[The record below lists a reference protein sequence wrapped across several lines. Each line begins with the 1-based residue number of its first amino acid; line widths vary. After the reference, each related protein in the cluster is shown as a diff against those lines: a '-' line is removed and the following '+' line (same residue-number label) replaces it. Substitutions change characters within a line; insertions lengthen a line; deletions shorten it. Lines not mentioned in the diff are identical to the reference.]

1 MSAAE
6 PVTSESTSLQPAAAP
21 RRKTSW
27 WQPRA
32 WATALLPFAVGI
44 AIWQALSLADIWPR
58 VLFPS
63 PLEVAQTFV
72 ADTLSGVL
80 LVNLA
85 VSLKSLLL
93 GFIAGCVVAIPL
105 GYLMGLHKV
114 SRDFFDPLVNLLQ
127 AIPGLAWIPFAI
139 LWFGLGDGAVVFI
152 IVMSVFFPV
161 LHNLLTGIR
170 MVQPVLIEA
179 VQTLGAGRA
188 AVIRHVIFP
197 ATLPNLM
204 TGIRLGIAFGFRSLV
219 GGEMIASTDGLGY
232 AIFNAQQ
239 YFQSARIVV
248 GMLAI
253 GIVWLIMDRFLL
265 RPIEL
270 RTTMR
275 WGLIRDGLDK
285 S

>member
-1 MSAAE
+1 MSIAATT
-6 PVTSESTSLQPAAAP
+6 PRKRRDWRDYVPSEIV
-21 RRKTSW
+21 
-27 WQPRA
+27 
-32 WATALLPFAVGI
+32 PFAVGI
-44 AIWQALSLADIWPR
+44 LAWQALSSADIWPR

-63 PLEVAQTFV
+63 PLEVANAFV

-80 LVNLA
+80 LVNLW
-85 VSLKSLLL
+85 VSMKSLLL
-93 GFIAGCVVAIPL
+93 GFVIGCAIAIPL
-105 GYLMGLHKV
+105 GYLMGLSKIT
-114 SRDFFDPLVNLLQ
+114 RNFFDPLVNLLQ

-139 LWFGLGDGAVVFI
+139 LWFGLGQGAVLFI
-152 IVMSVFFPV
+152 IVMSIFFPV

-179 VQTLGAGRA
+179 VQTLGAGRT
-188 AVIRHVIFP
+188 AVVRHVIFP

-239 YFQSARIVV
+239 YFQTPRIVV
-248 GMLAI
+248 GMLTI
-253 GIVWLIMDRFLL
+253 GIVWLAMDRLIL
-265 RPIEL
+265 RPIEV

-275 WGLIRDGLDK
+275 WGLIRDGLEK

>member
-1 MSAAE
+1 MTVATKRRDWRSFF
-6 PVTSESTSLQPAAAP
+6 PSEIV
-21 RRKTSW
+21 
-27 WQPRA
+27 
-32 WATALLPFAVGI
+32 PFVVGI
-44 AIWQALSLADIWPR
+44 AVWQALFSAQIWPP

-63 PLEVAQTFV
+63 PLQVVNAFID
-72 ADTLSGVL
+72 DTRSGVL
-80 LVNLA
+80 LVNLG

-93 GFIAGCVVAIPL
+93 GFVISCAIAIPL
-105 GYLMGLHKV
+105 GYLMGLNKIT
-114 SRDFFDPLVNLLQ
+114 RDFFDPLVNLLQ

-139 LWFGLGDGAVVFI
+139 LWFGLGQGAVLFI
-152 IVMSVFFPV
+152 IVMSIFFPL

-179 VQTLGAGRA
+179 VQTLGAGRI
-188 AVIRHVIFP
+188 AVVKHVIFP

-239 YFQSARIVV
+239 YFQSPRIVV
-248 GMLAI
+248 GMLTI
-253 GIVWLIMDRFLL
+253 GIVWLAMDRLIL
-265 RPIEL
+265 RPIEV

-275 WGLIRDGLDK
+275 WGLIRDGLEK

>member
-1 MSAAE
+1 MSLAD
-6 PVTSESTSLQPAAAP
+6 TPATGSGLKRPA
-21 RRKTSW
+21 RGGRFW
-27 WQPRA
+27 FGDI
-32 WATALLPFAVGI
+32 LPFAVGI
-44 AIWQALSLADIWPR
+44 LIWQGLSSLNIWPR

-63 PLEVAQTFV
+63 PLEVAQALV
-72 ADTLSGVL
+72 NDTTSGVL
-80 LVNLA
+80 LVNLG
-85 VSLKSLLL
+85 VSLRSLLF
-93 GFIAGCVVAIPL
+93 GFLVGSAIAIPL
-105 GYLMGLHKV
+105 GYLMGLNRA

-139 LWFGLGDGAVVFI
+139 LWFGLDQGAVTFI

-179 VQTLGAGRA
+179 VQTLGAKRW
-188 AVIRHVIFP
+188 AVITHVIFP

-204 TGIRLGIAFGFRSLV
+204 TGVRLGIAFGFRSLV

-253 GIVWLIMDRFLL
+253 GITWLIMDRLIL
-265 RPIEL
+265 RPIEQ

-275 WGLIRDGLDK
+275 WGLVREGIETA
-285 S
+285 

>member
-1 MSAAE
+1 MSAVE
-6 PVTSESTSLQPAAAP
+6 PATSESAIAAPP

-32 WATALLPFAVGI
+32 WATDLLPFIVGI
-44 AIWQALSLADIWPR
+44 AIWQALSSADIWPK

-63 PLEVAQTFV
+63 PLEVAQAFV
-72 ADTLSGVL
+72 ADTKSGVL

-85 VSLKSLLL
+85 VSLKSLVL
-93 GFIAGCVVAIPL
+93 GFIAGCVIAIPL
-105 GYLMGLHKV
+105 GYLMGLHRL
-114 SRDFFDPLVNLLQ
+114 SRNFFDPLVNLLQ

-139 LWFGLGDGAVVFI
+139 LWFGLGQGAVVFI

-161 LHNLLTGIR
+161 LRNLLTGIR

-179 VQTLGAGRA
+179 VQTLGAGRV

-253 GIVWLIMDRFLL
+253 GIVWLIMDRLLL
-265 RPIEL
+265 RPIEV

-285 S
+285 P

>member
-1 MSAAE
+1 MSA
-6 PVTSESTSLQPAAAP
+6 TESASRPTAPANRPAP
-21 RRKTSW
+21 RRLG
-27 WQPRA
+27 A
-32 WATALLPFAVGI
+32 WLVHLAPYVA
-44 AIWQALSLADIWPR
+44 AIGLWQALSDANIWPR

-63 PLEVAQTFV
+63 PSEVARAF
-72 ADTLSGVL
+72 AEDTLSGVL
-80 LVNLA
+80 LVNLG
-85 VSLKSLLL
+85 VSLKSLAL
-93 GFIAGCVVAIPL
+93 GFFAGCAVAIPL
-105 GYLMGLHKV
+105 GYLMGLHRI
-114 SRDFFDPLVNLLQ
+114 SRNFFDPLVNLLQ

-139 LWFGLGDGAVVFI
+139 LWFGLGQGAVVFI

-179 VQTLGAGRA
+179 VQTLGARRVD
-188 AVIRHVIFP
+188 VIRHVIFP

-219 GGEMIASTDGLGY
+219 GGEMIASTNGMGY

-253 GIVWLIMDRFLL
+253 GIVWLIMDRLLL
-265 RPIEL
+265 RPIEV
-270 RTTMR
+270 RTTIR
-275 WGLIRDGLDK
+275 WGLMADVLQK
-285 S
+285 N

>member
-1 MSAAE
+1 MSDVREANA
-6 PVTSESTSLQPAAAP
+6 PPQRKPRDWHDFVPSEI
-21 RRKTSW
+21 
-27 WQPRA
+27 
-32 WATALLPFAVGI
+32 LPFAVGI
-44 AIWQALSLADIWPR
+44 VAWQALSSADIWPR

-63 PLEVAQTFV
+63 PLEVANAFV

-80 LVNLA
+80 LSNLW
-85 VSLKSLLL
+85 VSMKSLLL
-93 GFIAGCVVAIPL
+93 GFVISCVIAIPL
-105 GYLMGLHKV
+105 GYLMGL
-114 SRDFFDPLVNLLQ
+114 SRITRNFFDPLVNLLQ

-139 LWFGLGDGAVVFI
+139 LWFGLGQGAVLFI
-152 IVMSVFFPV
+152 IVMSIFFPV

-188 AVIRHVIFP
+188 AVVRHVIFP

-248 GMLAI
+248 GMLTI
-253 GIVWLIMDRFLL
+253 GIVWLAMDRLIL
-265 RPIEL
+265 RPIEV

-275 WGLIRDGLDK
+275 WGLIRDGLEK

>member
-1 MSAAE
+1 MSIAAT
-6 PVTSESTSLQPAAAP
+6 PP
-21 RRKTSW
+21 RKRRDWRDYVPTEIV
-27 WQPRA
+27 
-32 WATALLPFAVGI
+32 PFAVGI
-44 AIWQALSLADIWPR
+44 LAWQALSSADIWPR

-63 PLEVAQTFV
+63 PLEVANAFV
-72 ADTLSGVL
+72 TDTLSGVL
-80 LVNLA
+80 LANLW
-85 VSLKSLLL
+85 VSMKSLLL
-93 GFIAGCVVAIPL
+93 GFVISCVIAIPL
-105 GYLMGLHKV
+105 GYLMGLSKIT
-114 SRDFFDPLVNLLQ
+114 RNFFDPLVNLLQ

-139 LWFGLGDGAVVFI
+139 LWFGLGQGAVLFI
-152 IVMSVFFPV
+152 IVMSIFFPL

-188 AVIRHVIFP
+188 AVVRHVIFP

-239 YFQSARIVV
+239 YFQTPRIVV
-248 GMLAI
+248 GMLTI
-253 GIVWLIMDRFLL
+253 GIVWLAMDRLIL
-265 RPIEL
+265 RPIEV

>member
-1 MSAAE
+1 MSLADTPAVSARKRPGRSSARFWIAE
-6 PVTSESTSLQPAAAP
+6 LV
-21 RRKTSW
+21 
-27 WQPRA
+27 
-32 WATALLPFAVGI
+32 PFLVGI
-44 AIWQALSLADIWPR
+44 AAWQALSSLNVWPR

-63 PLEVAQTFV
+63 PLEVGQAFV
-72 ADTLSGVL
+72 EDISTGVL
-80 LVNLA
+80 LVNLG
-85 VSLKSLLL
+85 VSLRSLLL
-93 GFIAGCVVAIPL
+93 GFLVGSAIAIPL
-105 GYLMGLHKV
+105 GYLMGLNRA

-139 LWFGLGDGAVVFI
+139 LWFGLGQGAVTFI

-188 AVIRHVIFP
+188 AVIGHVIFP

-239 YFQSARIVV
+239 YFQSSRIVV

-253 GIVWLIMDRFLL
+253 GITWLIMDRLIL
-265 RPIEL
+265 RPIEQ

-275 WGLIRDGLDK
+275 WGLVREGIETA
-285 S
+285 